1 MAFDF
6 QKEKQWKDLD
16 GSVNSICLL
25 LIKEMYF
32 FLFDFQYKNKL
43 EWRAFHDLGSLEVQN
58 SIYKNGSKEKEQK
71 KIQKEEYRHNV
82 NRLYL

>member
-43 EWRAFHDLGSLEVQN
+43 E
-58 SIYKNGSKEKEQK
+58 
-71 KIQKEEYRHNV
+71 
-82 NRLYL
+82 

>member
-6 QKEKQWKDLD
+6 QKEKQWKDLY

-25 LIKEMYF
+25 LIKEMFF

-43 EWRAFHDLGSLEVQN
+43 E
-58 SIYKNGSKEKEQK
+58 
-71 KIQKEEYRHNV
+71 
-82 NRLYL
+82 